1 MSGSHFGV
9 SIGWRS
15 GCGLSMGDY
24 HRLYIFTGLTL
35 APNASRKE
43 KNEEYSE

>member
-9 SIGWRS
+9 SIGWRL

-35 APNASRKE
+35 APNASLSKKE
-43 KNEEYSE
+43 DYFE